1 MLKNYFKV
9 AFRNILRHKGFSF
22 INISGLALGLAV
34 FMLIMLWVQDEN
46 SYDRFHKNA
55 DRIYRLVGRAEL
67 GEQTFQAVVTPGEF
81 TPYLQENIPEIEE
94 ASRFR
99 PMDNE
104 VLVKVGDTKF
114 NERKLACA
122 DSSFFRIFDFNV
134 ITGNVEE
141 ALANVEK
148 IILTESTA
156 RKYFGDKDP
165 IGQTLDLFNGR
176 LITTVS
182 AIIEDLPPN
191 THFDFDLLI
200 SMKLLAPFDWG
211 NHYFNGYFLL
221 SENTDPNFVVE
232 KINESIKEKDL
243 GFDAHYYLQSIK
255 DIHLKSNFDIDIA
268 NSTSEVNK
276 NVYIFTFIAFFI
288 LLIACI
294 NFMNLSTAR
303 SSKRARE
310 VGIRK
315 VVGAHRKNLMY
326 QFLGESILFAFLGM
340 IFALVLI
347 ELLLPGFNQLTGKNL
362 QLLAVGNSDLIL
374 KVLALT
380 GITGIVAG
388 FYPSIYLSSFK
399 PILVMKGQSTH
410 HSSMLRRILVIIQFA
425 LSVILICGAIV
436 VSSQLKFIQ
445 TKNLGFDKENLIYMG
460 TIRGFKQN
468 YDKFRQEVIS
478 LPEIDNIALSSDIP
492 TNTIH
497 LWSGFEWEGMEDG
510 KDYMLNVFTVDEH
523 YLNTMKFNII
533 EGRAFSPEFAD
544 SSNYIL
550 NEAAVAYSGIEDPLG
565 KKFSLNGIQ
574 GNIVGIVQDFN
585 FKSIRTEVEPLV
597 IRQGDYLQYMIARVQ
612 SSNIPESIE
621 KIQSIWQENYPD
633 YPFELHF
640 MDADFEKLYEA
651 EQRTGKVF
659 KYFTILAILIS
670 CLGLFGLAS
679 FTAEQRTKEIGVR
692 KVMGASVQQIVGLL
706 SFEYLKWMFVAN
718 IIAWP
723 LAWYVMNK
731 WLQNFAYKIQIN
743 LTYFLL
749 AGIVTCAI
757 ALITVSF
764 QTIRAANS
772 NPVKAL
778 NYE

>member
-1 MLKNYFKV
+1 MLKNYFKI

-22 INISGLALGLAV
+22 INIFGLALGLAV
-34 FMLIMLWVQDEN
+34 FMLIMLWVKDESN
-46 SYDRFHKNA
+46 YDRFHKNS
-55 DRIYRLVGRAEL
+55 DRLYRLVVRAEI
-67 GEQTFQAVVTPGEF
+67 GEQTFEAVVTPGEF

-94 ASRFR
+94 ASRYR
-99 PMDNE
+99 PMDE
-104 VLVKVGDTKF
+104 VLVKVGNTKF
-114 NERKLACA
+114 IERKMACA
-122 DSSFFRIFDFNV
+122 DSSFFRLFDFKV
-134 ITGNVEE
+134 ISGNVEE
-141 ALANVEK
+141 ALSSVEN
-148 IILTESTA
+148 IILTQSA
-156 RKYFGDKDP
+156 AQKYFGNEDP
-165 IGQTLDLFNGR
+165 MGQTIDTFNGS
-176 LITTVS
+176 LVTVS
-182 AIIEDLPPN
+182 AIIEDLPTN
-191 THFDFDLLI
+191 THFDFDLLM
-200 SMKLLAPFDWG
+200 SMEILAPFNWG
-211 NHYFNGYFLL
+211 NHYYNGYFLL
-221 SENTDPNFVVE
+221 SKNSDPDFVVE
-232 KINESIKEKDL
+232 KINESIKEKDS
-243 GFDAHYYLQSIK
+243 GMDAHYYLQSIK
-255 DIHLKSNFDIDIA
+255 DIHLRSNFDIDIA
-268 NSTSEVNK
+268 DSTSEINN
-276 NVYIFTFIAFFI
+276 NVYIFTFIALFI

-380 GITGIVAG
+380 AITGIVAG

-410 HSSMLRRILVIIQFA
+410 HSSALRRILVITQFS
-425 LSVILICGAIV
+425 LSITLICGAIV
-436 VSSQLKFIQ
+436 VSNQLKFIQ
-445 TKNLGFDKENLIYMG
+445 TKNLGFDKENLVYMG
-460 TIRGFKQN
+460 TVRGYEQN

-478 LPEIDNIALSSDIP
+478 LPEIDNITLSSDIP

-497 LWSGFEWEGMEDG
+497 LWSGFEWEGMEEG
-510 KDYMLNVFTVDEH
+510 KDYALNVFTVDEH
-523 YLNTMKFNII
+523 YFNTMKFNII

-550 NEAAVAYSGIEDPLG
+550 NKTAVAYSGIEDPLG
-565 KKFSLNGIQ
+565 KKFSLNGVQ

-585 FKSIRTEVEPLV
+585 FKSIRTTVEPLV
-597 IRQGDYLQYMIARVQ
+597 IRQGNYLNYMIARVQ
-612 SSNIPESIE
+612 PSNLPQTVE
-621 KIQSIWQENYPD
+621 KLEAIWQVNYPD

-651 EQRTGKVF
+651 EQRTGEVF

-743 LTYFLL
+743 LAYFLL
-749 AGIVTCAI
+749 AGIATCAI
-757 ALITVSF
+757 AIITVSF
-764 QTIRAANS
+764 QTIKAANS

>member
-1 MLKNYFKV
+1 MLKNYIKI
-9 AFRNILRHKGFSF
+9 AIRNIIRYKGFSF
-22 INISGLALGLAV
+22 INIFGLALGLAV
-34 FMLIMLWVQDEN
+34 FMLIMLWARDEN
-46 SYDRFHKNA
+46 SYDRFHQNA
-55 DRIYRLVGRAEL
+55 DRLYRLVGRAEI

-94 ASRFR
+94 ASRYR
-99 PMDNE
+99 PMDE

-114 NERKLACA
+114 NERKFACA
-122 DSSFFRIFDFNV
+122 DSSFFRLFDFKV
-134 ITGNVEE
+134 ISGNVEE
-141 ALANVEK
+141 ALSSVEK
-148 IILTESTA
+148 IVLTESTA
-156 RKYFGDKDP
+156 QRYFGDEDP
-165 IGQTLDLFNGR
+165 IGQTLDIFNGG

-182 AIIEDLPPN
+182 AIVEDLPAN
-191 THFDFDLLI
+191 THFDFDLLT
-200 SMKLLAPFDWG
+200 SMKLLGPFDWG

-232 KINESIKEKDL
+232 KINERIKEKDL
-243 GFDAHYYLQSIK
+243 GFDAHYYLQPIK
-255 DIHLKSNFDIDIA
+255 DVHLKSNFDIDIA
-268 NSTSEVNK
+268 NSTSEINN

-310 VGIRK
+310 VGVRK
-315 VVGAHRKNLMY
+315 VVGAYRKNLMW

-340 IFALVLI
+340 IMALVLI
-347 ELLLPGFNQLTGKNL
+347 ELLLPGFNQLTGKHL
-362 QLLAVGNSDLIL
+362 QLFAGRNSALIL
-374 KVLALT
+374 QVLALT

-388 FYPSIYLSSFK
+388 LYPSIFLSSFK

-410 HSSMLRRILVIIQFA
+410 HSAMLRRILVIIQFA

-436 VSSQLKFIQ
+436 VSSQLSFIQ

-460 TIRGFKQN
+460 TVRGFQQN
-468 YDKFRQEVIS
+468 YDKFRQDVIS
-478 LPEIDNIALSSDIP
+478 LPEVENITLSSDIL

-497 LWSGFEWEGMEDG
+497 LWGGFEWEGMEDG

-523 YLNTMKFNII
+523 YLNTMNFEILQ
-533 EGRAFSPEFAD
+533 GRAFSPEFAD

-550 NEAAVAYSGIEDPLG
+550 NEAAVSYSGIQDPLG
-565 KKFSLNGIQ
+565 KKFSLNGKE
-574 GNIVGIVQDFN
+574 GNIVGIVKDFN
-585 FKSIRTEVEPLV
+585 FKSIRTTIEPLV
-597 IRQGDYLQYMIARVQ
+597 IQQGNYLQYMIARIQ
-612 SSNIPESIE
+612 SSNLPESIE
-621 KIQSIWQENYPD
+621 KIKSIWQKNYPD

-692 KVMGASVQQIVGLL
+692 KIMGASVQQIVGLL
-706 SFEYLKWMFVAN
+706 SFEYLKWLFIAN
-718 IIAWP
+718 LIAWP
-723 LAWYVMNK
+723 LAWYVMNE
-731 WLQNFAYKIQIN
+731 WLQNFAYKIHIN
-743 LTYFLL
+743 LVYFLL

-764 QTIRAANS
+764 QTVRAANS

-778 NYE
+778 KYE

>member
-1 MLKNYFKV
+1 MIKNYFKI

-22 INISGLALGLAV
+22 INIFGLALGLAV
-34 FMLIMLWVQDEN
+34 FILIMLWVKDEN
-46 SYDRFHKNA
+46 SYDRFHQNS
-55 DRIYRLVGRAEL
+55 DRLYRLVVQAEIN
-67 GEQTFQAVVTPGEF
+67 EQSFKAVVTPGEF
-81 TPYLQENIPEIEE
+81 TPYLQENIPEIAET
-94 ASRFR
+94 SRYR
-99 PMDNE
+99 PIDE
-104 VLVKVGDTKF
+104 VLVKVGNTKF
-114 NERKLACA
+114 IERKMACA
-122 DSSFFRIFDFNV
+122 DSSFFRLFDFKV
-134 ITGNVEE
+134 ISGNVEE
-141 ALANVEK
+141 ALSSVEK
-148 IILTESTA
+148 IILTRSTA
-156 RKYFGDKDP
+156 HKYFGDEDP
-165 IGQTLDLFNGR
+165 IGQTLDIYSGR

-221 SENTDPNFVVE
+221 AENTDPNFVVE
-232 KINESIKEKDL
+232 KINKLIDEKDL
-243 GFDAHYYLQSIK
+243 GFDAHYYLQPIK

-268 NSTSEVNK
+268 DSTSEVNN

-310 VGIRK
+310 VGVRK
-315 VVGAHRKNLMY
+315 VVGALRKNLMW
-326 QFLGESILFAFLGM
+326 QFLSESILFALLGM
-340 IFALVLI
+340 VFALVLI

-362 QLLAVGNSDLIL
+362 QLIAVGNSDLIL

-380 GITGIVAG
+380 AITGIVAG

-410 HSSMLRRILVIIQFA
+410 HSSALRRILVIIQFA

-445 TKNLGFDKENLIYMG
+445 TKNLGYDKENLVYMG
-460 TIRGFKQN
+460 TIRDYEQN
-468 YDKFRQEVIS
+468 YDKFWQEVTA
-478 LPEIDNIALSSDIP
+478 LPEIDNMTRSSDIP

-497 LWSGFEWEGMEDG
+497 LWNGFVWEGMEEG
-510 KDYMLNVFTVDEH
+510 KNYMLNVFTVDEH

-544 SSNYIL
+544 SANFIL
-550 NEAAVAYSGIEDPLG
+550 NEAAVAYSGIQDPLG
-565 KKFSLNGIQ
+565 KKFELQGVEGI
-574 GNIVGIVQDFN
+574 IVGIVQDFN
-585 FKSIRTEVEPLV
+585 YKSIRTTVEPLV
-597 IRQGDYLQYMIARVQ
+597 IRQGDYLQYIIARVQ
-612 SSNIPESIE
+612 PSNLPQTVE
-621 KIQSIWQENYPD
+621 KLEAIWQVNYPD

-651 EQRTGKVF
+651 EQRTGEVF

-692 KVMGASVQQIVGLL
+692 KVMGASVKQIVGLL

-718 IIAWP
+718 TIAWP
-723 LAWYVMNK
+723 LAWFVMNK

-743 LTYFLL
+743 LAYFLL
-749 AGIVTCAI
+749 AGIATCAI
-757 ALITVSF
+757 AIITVSF
-764 QTIRAANS
+764 QTIKAANS
-772 NPVKAL
+772 NPVNAL

>member
-9 AFRNILRHKGFSF
+9 AFRNIRRHKVFSF
-22 INISGLALGLAV
+22 INIFGLALGLAV
-34 FMLIMLWVQDEN
+34 FMVIMLWVQDES
-46 SYDRFHKNA
+46 SYDEFHQHA
-55 DRIYRLVGRAEL
+55 DRLYRLVVQVEM
-67 GEQTFQAVVTPGEF
+67 GEQSFKAVVTPGEF
-81 TPYLQENIPEIEE
+81 VPYFQENIPEIEE
-94 ASRFR
+94 ASRYR
-99 PMDNE
+99 PMDE

-114 NERKLACA
+114 IERKLACA
-122 DSSFFRIFDFNV
+122 DSSFFRLFDFKV

-141 ALANVEK
+141 ALSNVEN
-148 IILTESTA
+148 IILTKSTA
-156 RKYFGDKDP
+156 QKYFGDEDP
-165 IGQTLDLFNGR
+165 MGQTLDLYNGR
-176 LITTVS
+176 LISTVS

-191 THFDFDLLI
+191 THFDFDLLM

-211 NHYFNGYFLL
+211 NHYYNGYFLL
-221 SENTDPNFVVE
+221 SKNADPDFVVE

-243 GFDAHYYLQSIK
+243 GFNAYYYLQSIK

-268 NSTSEVNK
+268 DSTSEINN

-326 QFLGESILFAFLGM
+326 QFLGESILYAFLGM

-347 ELLLPGFNQLTGKNL
+347 ELLLPGFNLLTGKNL
-362 QLLAVGNSDLIL
+362 QLFAGGQISLIL
-374 KVLALT
+374 QAFVLT

-388 FYPSIYLSSFK
+388 FYPSLYLSSFK
-399 PILVMKGQSTH
+399 PILVMKGQSIH
-410 HSSMLRRILVIIQFA
+410 QSSMLRRILVITQFS
-425 LSVILICGAIV
+425 LSVILICGATV
-436 VSSQLKFIQ
+436 ASSQLKFIQ
-445 TKNLGFDKENLIYMG
+445 AKNLGFDKENLVYMG
-460 TIRGFKQN
+460 TMNGYKGN
-468 YDKFRQEVIS
+468 YDKFRQEAIS
-478 LPEIDNIALSSDIP
+478 LPEIDNITLSSDIP

-497 LWSGFEWEGMEDG
+497 LWGGFEWEGMEED
-510 KDYMLNVFTVDEH
+510 KAYALNVFTVDEH
-523 YLNTMKFNII
+523 YFTTMKFNII

-550 NEAAVAYSGIEDPLG
+550 NETAVTYSGIVDPLG
-565 KKFSLNGIQ
+565 KKFSLNGVQ

-585 FKSIRTEVEPLV
+585 FKSIRTTVEPLV
-597 IRQGDYLQYMIARVQ
+597 ISQGTYLNYMIARVQ
-612 SSNIPESIE
+612 PSNLPQTVE
-621 KIQSIWQENYPD
+621 KLKSIWQENYPD

-640 MDADFEKLYEA
+640 LEADFEKLYET

-659 KYFTILAILIS
+659 SYFTILAILIS

-692 KVMGASVQQIVGLL
+692 KVLGASVRQIVALL
-706 SFEYLKWMFVAN
+706 SSEYLKWMLVAN
-718 IIAWP
+718 LIAWP

-731 WLQNFAYKIQIN
+731 WLQNFAYKVQIN
-743 LTYFLL
+743 LLFFLL
-749 AGIVTCAI
+749 AGIATCAI
-757 ALITVSF
+757 ALFTVAW
-764 QTIRAANS
+764 QTIKAANS

>member
-1 MLKNYFKV
+1 MLKNYFKI

-22 INISGLALGLAV
+22 INIFGLALGLAV

-46 SYDRFHKNA
+46 SYDEFHQHV
-55 DRIYRLVGRAEL
+55 DRLYRLVVQAEM
-67 GEQTFQAVVTPGEF
+67 GEQSFKAVVTPGEF

-94 ASRFR
+94 ASRYR
-99 PMDNE
+99 PIDE

-114 NERKLACA
+114 IERKMACA
-122 DSSFFRIFDFNV
+122 DSSFFRLFDFKV
-134 ITGNVEE
+134 VTGNVEE
-141 ALANVEK
+141 ALSGIDK
-148 IILTESTA
+148 IILTRSTA
-156 RKYFGDKDP
+156 QKYFGNEDP
-165 IGQTLDLFNGR
+165 MGQTLELFSGR
-176 LITTVS
+176 VIVTVS
-182 AIIEDLPPN
+182 AIIEDLPSN
-191 THFDFDLLI
+191 THFDFDLMM

-221 SENTDPNFVVE
+221 AENADPNFVVE
-232 KINESIKEKDL
+232 KINERIAEKDL
-243 GFDAHYYLQSIK
+243 GADIHYYLQSIK
-255 DIHLKSNFDIDIA
+255 DIHLRSNFDIDIA
-268 NSTSEVNK
+268 NSTSEVNN

-310 VGIRK
+310 VGVRK
-315 VVGAHRKNLMY
+315 VVGAHRKNLMW

-347 ELLLPGFNQLTGKNL
+347 ELLLPGFNQLTGKTL
-362 QLLAVGNSDLIL
+362 QLFAGKHLTLIL
-374 KVLALT
+374 QVLILT

-410 HSSMLRRILVIIQFA
+410 HSSMLRRILVIIQFS

-445 TKNLGFDKENLIYMG
+445 AKNLGFDKENLVYMG
-460 TIRGFKQN
+460 TVRNYKEN

-478 LPEIDNIALSSDIP
+478 LPEIENITLSSDIP

-497 LWSGFEWEGMEDG
+497 LWSGFEWEGMEED

-544 SSNYIL
+544 SANYIL
-550 NEAAVAYSGIEDPLG
+550 NEAAVAYSGIQDPLG

-585 FKSIRTEVEPLV
+585 FKSIRTTVEPLV
-597 IRQGDYLQYMIARVQ
+597 IRQGDYLMYMIARIRP
-612 SSNIPESIE
+612 SNLPQTVE
-621 KIQSIWQENYPD
+621 KLKAIWHENYPD

-640 MDADFEKLYEA
+640 LDADFERLYEA
-651 EQRTGKVF
+651 EQRTGEVF
-659 KYFTILAILIS
+659 RYFTILAILIS

-692 KVMGASVQQIVGLL
+692 KVMGASVQQIVALL
-706 SFEYLKWMFVAN
+706 SSEYLKWMLVAN
-718 IIAWP
+718 LVAWP

-743 LTYFLL
+743 LAYFLL
-749 AGIVTCAI
+749 AGIATCAI
-757 ALITVSF
+757 ALFTVSF
-764 QTIRAANS
+764 KTIKAANS
-772 NPVKAL
+772 NPVDAL
-778 NYE
+778 KYE